1 VGTGLSVRENR
12 SVEGEAE
19 IVCNVFVAALPR
31 RDSAF
36 ARATEEYVA
45 PISRAQKLRIAQQTL
60 FIRKHPTSGTQ
71 FQERQ
76 VRRQQHGN
84 DGNDERQCDDELRRE
99 LGTRR
104 GVRRGGLVCRCFA
117 RHEEKSPALAGL
129 FASIMP
135 KYNAG
140 NSST

>member
-1 VGTGLSVRENR
+1 
-12 SVEGEAE
+12 
-19 IVCNVFVAALPR
+19 VAALPR

-104 GVRRGGLVCRCFA
+104 GISGRDDVVSRCFA
-117 RHEEKSPALAGL
+117 LSKEKSPALAGL
-129 FASIMP
+129 FAPIMP